1 MIRRNLSQAALAA
14 LLVGTALTGCGK
26 VGPLRQAAPLFGDKA
41 KADYQ
46 TQQAEAA
53 AAKAAKQDK
62 QHAPSTTT
70 PLADQPDPAVDNA
83 PRTKRDI
90 QDPNQRLTPL
100 SATPVDGSP
109 NLLGA
114 PVSVRPP
121 N

>member
-1 MIRRNLSQAALAA
+1 MTRRNLSQAALVA
-14 LLVGTALTGCGK
+14 LLAGVTLTDCGK
-26 VGPLRQAAPLFGDKA
+26 VGPLRQPAPLFGDKA

-46 TQQAEAA
+46 TEKAKEA
-53 AAKAAKQDK
+53 AAKAAKQD
-62 QHAPSTTT
+62 QQRAPSTQT
-70 PLADQPDPAVDNA
+70 PIADQPDPPVDNA

-100 SATPVDGSP
+100 SAAPVDGSP